1 MKTLL
6 SSSIKII
13 FLISSVAVL
22 ATSLIAC
29 NEIKSVENKN
39 TADKTSDGTLH
50 SQTNAVLPTTSLEN
64 IENETIEE
72 FEELY
77 LNTEPTA
84 SIWPRVRAG
93 FKITSDSQQK
103 ELANELKWF
112 AKHPEYIQRVLSR
125 ADPFLY
131 YILEE
136 AEKRDL
142 PSELVLLP
150 IVESAYQPFAY
161 SHGRAAGIWQF
172 IPSTGRMYGLKQNWW
187 YDGRRDIYASTQA
200 ALNYLERLNKQF
212 KGDWMLALAAYN
224 SGGGTVR
231 KAIKRN

>member
-39 TADKTSDGTLH
+39 TADKISDGTLH

-64 IENETIEE
+64 IEDETFEE

-161 SHGRAAGIWQF
+161 SHGRAAGIWHLF
-172 IPSTGRMYGLKQNWW
+172 HPPVVCM
-187 YDGRRDIYASTQA
+187 A
-200 ALNYLERLNKQF
+200 
-212 KGDWMLALAAYN
+212 
-224 SGGGTVR
+224 
-231 KAIKRN
+231 